1 MMRTAYFWQLPIGA
15 LFECNGNRCE
25 KVSRRTALLLDYGR
39 VFYFGRLETCKTKG
53 E

>member
-1 MMRTAYFWQLPIGA
+1 MKTVSFWRLPVGA

-25 KVSRRTALLLDYGR
+25 KVSTRTARLLDYGR
-39 VFYFGRLETCKTKG
+39 VFYFGRLELCKIKG